1 VPFLEHGEWLKNFSR
16 LRHLDAMADKIRA
29 LEQRLAALEKKS

>member
-1 VPFLEHGEWLKNFSR
+1 LTHGEWLRNFSH

-29 LEQRLAALEKKS
+29 LEQRLQAMEKKA